1 MAMLQVILTKDVD
14 SLGRAGELVRVR
26 PGYGRNYLL
35 PRGLAL
41 LATKAN
47 LAQLE
52 HHRRE
57 IAAQQAKI
65 RADYEAKAKQLE
77 GAEVSIPRKVGAENK
92 MFGSVSSKD
101 IAEALAAQNIEIDR
115 KLIKLDEP
123 IKLIGEHEVEV
134 RFSADVSA
142 SLKVQVIGVPA

>member
-65 RADYEAKAKQLE
+65 RSDHEAKAKQLE
-77 GAEVSIPRKVGAENK
+77 GVEVSIPRKVGAENK
-92 MFGSVSSKD
+92 MFGSVSSRD
-101 IAEALAAQNIEIDR
+101 ISEALAAQNIEIDR

-123 IKLIGEHEVEV
+123 IKQVGEHVVEI

>member
-1 MAMLQVILTKDVD
+1 MQMILTKDVD
-14 SLGRAGELVRVR
+14 TLGRAGELVRVK

-57 IAAQQAKI
+57 IAAGQAKI
-65 RADYEAKAKQLE
+65 RAEHEAKSAQLQ
-77 GAEVSIPRKVGAENK
+77 GVEVSIPRKVGAEDK

-101 IAEALAAQNIEIDR
+101 IAEALSAQNVEIDR

-123 IKLIGEHEVEV
+123 IKQVGEHEVEV

-142 SLKVQVIGVPA
+142 TLKVQVIGVPA

>member
-1 MAMLQVILTKDVD
+1 MAMLQMILTKDVD
-14 SLGRAGELVRVR
+14 NLGRAGELVRVR

-57 IAAQQAKI
+57 IAAQHAKVK
-65 RADYEAKAKQLE
+65 AEHEAKAAQLKE
-77 GAEVSIPRKVGAENK
+77 AVISIPRKVGAENK

-101 IAEALAAQNIEIDR
+101 IAEALAAQNVEIDR
-115 KLIKLDEP
+115 RLIRLDEP
-123 IKLIGEHEVEV
+123 IKQIGEHEVEV
-134 RFSADVSA
+134 RFSPEVSV
-142 SLKVQVIGVPA
+142 SIKLEVIGVLG

>member
-14 SLGRAGELVRVR
+14 KLGRAGQLVRVK

-41 LATKAN
+41 IATQAN

-57 IAAQQAKI
+57 IAAQQAKV
-65 RADYEAKAKQLE
+65 RTEYEAKAKLVE
-77 GAEVSIPRKVGAENK
+77 SAEVSIPRKVGAENK

-115 KLIKLDEP
+115 RLIRLDEP
-123 IKLIGEHEVEV
+123 LKQIGAHEVEI
-134 RFSADVSA
+134 RFSPEVSA
-142 SLKVQVIGVPA
+142 TLKVQIIGLLG